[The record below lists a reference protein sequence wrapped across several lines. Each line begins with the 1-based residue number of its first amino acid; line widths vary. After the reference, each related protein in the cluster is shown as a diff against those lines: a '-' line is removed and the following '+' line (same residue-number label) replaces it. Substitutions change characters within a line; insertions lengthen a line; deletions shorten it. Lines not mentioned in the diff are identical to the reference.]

1 MAIYIIKT
9 TICLLFFMAFYKL
22 ILEKEKMPGIN
33 RFYLLSSVLVSF
45 LIPLIPVQTWI
56 DWSLDAEKAST
67 ITLIYS
73 ETGGGAPDSTFEFS
87 LTKEFIAVVIYFVVT
102 AILLFR
108 FVLNLYK
115 IWRKS
120 SMHTIVPYHKAKLV
134 LLPEDTLPYTFMNFI
149 FVSEKS
155 WNSEGID
162 KDILLH
168 EYTHASQWHTMDI
181 LSIELMKIV
190 LWMHPIIYMYRK
202 AIELNHEFL
211 ADDAVVRTE
220 KTVKSYQN
228 LLLELAS
235 NHQRNYLASNIN
247 FLVTKKRLEMMTKR
261 TSAKRA
267 LLCLSGLLP
276 FLLVM
281 VMTLGNPMDLQSQD
295 DKAGWEQKKDEYFK
309 DAIIRFK
316 TEDGKMVEK
325 PFSQLTEKE
334 KAKLPGPPP
343 PPPAPP
349 GMESKTPVMVPLKKG
364 AIVNVMDNGGIRI
377 KGGFDGSEPAP
388 PPPPPPAPPAK
399 SARNKAG
406 APDAPPPPPPPPAK
420 PGSKESV
427 APPPPP
433 PPAKP
438 SRKAAGAPGVPPPP
452 PPPAHME
459 AVPPP
464 PPPPPPPPV
473 SLEDLVE
480 KENTTFFLDGK
491 SISKSE
497 AKELIKRKGQ
507 SVNIQTN
514 NGETKVYFKS

>member
-1 MAIYIIKT
+1 MAIYIIKAS
-9 TICLLFFMAFYKL
+9 ICLLFFMAFYRL

-45 LIPLIPVQTWI
+45 LIPLLPVQTWI
-56 DWSLDAEKAST
+56 DWNFGVQKAST
-67 ITLIYS
+67 ITLIYT
-73 ETGGGAPDSTFEFS
+73 EEGKNAPTSSFEFA
-87 LTKEFIAVVIYFVVT
+87 LTKELIAMVIYFVVT
-102 AILLFR
+102 ATLFFR
-108 FVLNLYK
+108 FVLNLYS

-120 SMHTIVPYHKAKLV
+120 RLYKIIPYQKAKLV

-155 WNSEGID
+155 WNSEKID

-181 LSIELMKIV
+181 ISIEVMKIV
-190 LWMHPIIYMYRK
+190 LWMHPVIYMYRK

-211 ADDAVVRTE
+211 ADDAVVRNE
-220 KTVKSYQN
+220 KTVKTYQK

-281 VMTLGNPMDLQSQD
+281 VMTLGNPMDLQSQN
-295 DKAGWEQKKDEYFK
+295 DKTGLEQSKEEYFK

-316 TEDGKMVEK
+316 TDDGKMVEK
-325 PFSQLTEKE
+325 AYSQLTEKE

-343 PPPAPP
+343 SPPPPP

-377 KGGFDGSEPAP
+377 NGGFEGTESAP
-388 PPPPPPAPPAK
+388 PPPPPPPAK
-399 SARNKAG
+399 PARKKAG
-406 APDAPPPPPPPPAK
+406 APDAPPPPPPPAK
-420 PGSKESV
+420 PGFDESV
-427 APPPPP
+427 PPPPPPP

-452 PPPAHME
+452 PPPPTHME
-459 AVPPP
+459 MAPPSPPP
-464 PPPPPPPPV
+464 PPPPPPI
-473 SLEDLVE
+473 SLQDLVE
-480 KENTTFFLDGK
+480 KENTTFYLDGK
-491 SISKSE
+491 PISKSE
-497 AKELIKRKGQ
+497 AKELINKKGQ